1 MSITINCGFARGVI
15 LHGLKNYNSHGIFDQ
30 ILKDYE
36 RLFANFESFWTIE
49 KKHLKDRFKAYQ
61 QFIKSK
67 RVDTTLKDDIIF
79 SFSEEVWGNLTTE
92 EKGKH
97 SLQDCSVR

>member
-1 MSITINCGFARGVI
+1 MTINCGFARGLI

-67 RVDTTLKDDIIF
+67 RVDTTLKDDIIS
-79 SFSEEVWGNLTTE
+79 SFSE
-92 EKGKH
+92 KCGKTLLRKKKE
-97 SLQDCSVR
+97 STAFKIAR